1 MRAEAVPLSDV
12 RPVRMREV
20 GGSMGSSSSS
30 TLEIALFG
38 SLSVQSADRLLTQFP
53 SGKVK
58 NLFVYLLLN
67 RHAVHPREQLA
78 GLFWGDEDDHRA
90 RHCLNTALWR
100 LNRILAQSGAGS
112 PAYLRIDAQS
122 IGFNTASDFWLDI
135 DEFESRCMLAEQI
148 GPDAPDKQAA
158 LYRQAVACYRGDLL
172 MDCYEDW
179 CLVERERFRCL
190 YTRTLG
196 RLLTYYVA
204 EGEHDAAIDCAR
216 RILVCDPLHEEVHRD
231 LIGLYLAIN
240 RPADALR
247 QYRTCESL
255 LARELAVEPMPE
267 TRALLTRII
276 GATAQSERR
285 VRARTGIA
293 AVVPLTD
300 DTLIQK
306 LNVATAR
313 LHEAVGTFDR
323 GRMQLQEATAL
334 IDEVRNGIG
343 DEHAAPADAEITWP
357 GAAERLQHAAGMLD
371 DIGQSFGH
379 VLGAANHG
387 AVSGAR

>member
-1 MRAEAVPLSDV
+1 
-12 RPVRMREV
+12 
-20 GGSMGSSSSS
+20 MGSSS

-38 SLSVQSADRLLTQFP
+38 RLSVQSAGRSLPQFP

-58 NLFVYLLLN
+58 HLFVYLLLN

-78 GLFWGDEDDHRA
+78 GLFWGDEDDQRA

-112 PAYLRIDAQS
+112 AAYLRIDAQS
-122 IGFNTASDFWLDI
+122 IGFNTASDFQLDI
-135 DEFESRCMLAEQI
+135 DEFEGRCMLAEQI
-148 GPDAPDKQAA
+148 GPGAPDKRAA
-158 LYRQAVACYRGDLL
+158 LYRQAIACYRGDLL
-172 MDCYEDW
+172 VDCYEDW

-196 RLLTYYVA
+196 RLLTYYAA
-204 EGEHDAAIDCAR
+204 ESEHDAAIDCAR
-216 RILVCDPLHEEVHRD
+216 RILACDPLHEEVHRD

-247 QYRTCESL
+247 QYRTCEGL

-285 VRARTGIA
+285 VRARTSVA
-293 AVVPLTD
+293 AVALLTD
-300 DTLIQK
+300 DTLTQK
-306 LNVATAR
+306 LNIATVR
-313 LHEAVGTFDR
+313 LHEAVDTFDR
-323 GRMQLQEATAL
+323 GRMQLQEATTL
-334 IDEVRNGIG
+334 IEEVMNGIG
-343 DEHAAPADAEITWP
+343 DEGVAPADTEITWP
-357 GAAERLQHAAGMLD
+357 GAAEQLQHAAVLLD
-371 DIGQSFGH
+371 DVVQNFGL
-379 VLGAANHG
+379 VLGATNHD
-387 AVSGAR
+387 AVTLRSP